1 MSRRDALALTAR
13 DRACRRGAAARRP
26 RRVPATRRPASER
39 KAVRRGGAD
48 RRQPGV
54 RRRKPRQDLTRAMS
68 SALTFARQ
76 HQAQPDRQRGRHRA
90 VARDVAARSPL
101 HVPLHPR
108 LRRSARCK
116 PSRAGMTCLALQA
129 SQHRPSQN
137 VAFGYCTGAALLLK
151 PRQSSPQI
159 EQVRTSSPVTSLN
172 AGASVARAV
181 ALRVRRRAI
190 PRAVSG

>member
-1 MSRRDALALTAR
+1 MNSRRLMGLPLPPITFGSQHSGGHAR
-13 DRACRRGAAARRP
+13 GSGIDPRHVVRAHFCPPASAAAGS
-26 RRVPATRRPASER
+26 PAESAQA
-39 KAVRRGGAD
+39 AV
-48 RRQPGV
+48 
-54 RRRKPRQDLTRAMS
+54 T
-68 SALTFARQ
+68 
-76 HQAQPDRQRGRHRA
+76 
-90 VARDVAARSPL
+90 RDVTARSPL

-137 VAFGYCTGAALLLK
+137 VAFGYCTGAALLLN

>member
-1 MSRRDALALTAR
+1 MNSRRLMGLPLPPR
-13 DRACRRGAAARRP
+13 LRAELRLSHLGANIRGA
-26 RRVPATRRPASER
+26 TRGDQE
-39 KAVRRGGAD
+39 
-48 RRQPGV
+48 
-54 RRRKPRQDLTRAMS
+54 LTCAMS

-76 HQAQPDRQRGRHRA
+76 HQPQPDRQRKRHRA

-137 VAFGYCTGAALLLK
+137 VAFGYCTGAALLLN